1 MTRHDKVLTLI
12 KQNKIQGKEIK
23 HRNYVILK
31 QFPAEYLH
39 I

>member
-12 KQNKIQGKEIK
+12 KQNLKEIK